1 MPGRDQGL
9 AAVVIWCLSAS
20 SSARGPGAHPA
31 GPAGEV
37 RSGAAGTG
45 EQMEELLVFVAG
57 AAARTLPELA
67 GQACCPGRLRRLPVV
82 PGRLAPRLAARQ
94 PDPDLRDC

>member
-1 MPGRDQGL
+1 
-9 AAVVIWCLSAS
+9 VIWCLPGS

-45 EQMEELLVFVAG
+45 KEMEELLVLVARG
-57 AAARTLPELA
+57 RGTRTLPEPA
-67 GQACCPGRLRRLPVV
+67 GRAVV
-82 PGRLAPRLAARQ
+82 PGAHVVSRSFPGG
-94 PDPDLRDC
+94 LRRDWPPGTRS